1 MICRISN
8 LQRQKESPFIIHELI
23 QISNQY
29 IWLWICIEPL
39 HRSVQEYIYE
49 NREKYLLLKD
59 SSDHYLRNLKNILF
73 KMMIY
78 RYYEAYIILNS
89 NIIHLS
95 HQKKSLR
102 VNQYSKDKKR
112 ILILYSY
119 IKKRKIDVII
129 YFMQITSYNSLFSYI

>member
-59 SSDHYLRNLKNILF
+59 SSDHYFEKSEKIYLLK
-73 KMMIY
+73 
-78 RYYEAYIILNS
+78 
-89 NIIHLS
+89 
-95 HQKKSLR
+95 
-102 VNQYSKDKKR
+102 
-112 ILILYSY
+112 
-119 IKKRKIDVII
+119 
-129 YFMQITSYNSLFSYI
+129 